1 MSNDLNIVHN
11 FKTNIDATLTAQDEY
26 TSQIL
31 RSHMYEF
38 ILLFIVAIIVLV
50 ITISNITSDVTTTA
64 GQVFCWIILIWVV
77 FVIVVYIAHWIDSM
91 RLPSVVA
98 SGASGASGS
107 GSGPVIRIHY
117 I

>member
-1 MSNDLNIVHN
+1 MSNDLNIVRN
-11 FKTNIDATLTAQDEY
+11 FKTNVDATLTAQDEY

-50 ITISNITSDVTTTA
+50 LTISNITSDATTTA

-77 FVIVVYIAHWIDSM
+77 IVIVVI
-91 RLPSVVA
+91 
-98 SGASGASGS
+98 
-107 GSGPVIRIHY
+107 
-117 I
+117 